1 MVIAMSDGTSKPLFC
16 VAGDRHYLLNFHKH
30 RSHERTAYD
39 TDGWCARMF
48 PERIYEAPRSTSR
61 LMPPTDLMPSWLAGF
76 QKGERLM
83 LGPMLHANDRPF
95 FLLVAR
101 GMNRR
106 FNRLQIDQ
114 LCGRMMPEVRR

>member
-1 MVIAMSDGTSKPLFC
+1 MSSQVFC
-16 VAGDRHYLLNFHKH
+16 SAEDRRCLLAFSGH
-30 RSHERTAYD
+30 RSHERAAYD

-61 LMPPTDLMPSWLAGF
+61 LMPPTDLTPSWLAGF
-76 QKGERLM
+76 QKGERLI
-83 LGPMLHANDRPF
+83 LAAGRSLLHANDRP
-95 FLLVAR
+95 LLLLAAR
-101 GMNRR
+101 GTNRR